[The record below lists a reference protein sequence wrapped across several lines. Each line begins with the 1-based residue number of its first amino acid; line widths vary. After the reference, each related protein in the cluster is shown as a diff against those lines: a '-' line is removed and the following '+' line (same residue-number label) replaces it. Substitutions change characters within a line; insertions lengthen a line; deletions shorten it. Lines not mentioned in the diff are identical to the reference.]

1 MPKDTVNDGLLHFT
15 DENGTEKAILGTLE
29 GACADF
35 IAPTRNGRLYNDEL
49 WGEVFEK
56 NPIVNELFENGGIV
70 GELDHPAN
78 YNSNGVEDRDESD
91 TSRTAILLKEKPVKR
106 DGKYWA
112 KFLILNTP
120 LGKIAY
126 TLAKAGFKFGVSS
139 RGSGDVLTDDNG
151 NEYVDPLTYDFKA
164 FDLVLLPAVK
174 SARLSLV
181 TESLD
186 TKKKFNYKE
195 ELTEQINSADDEGK
209 KLITETLDHLGIRY
223 QSTDKVVNIEDE
235 PNKEEVVNDKSDLIK
250 QLQEALL
257 NNQKLEK
264 EITNL
269 QEKLSVCYTKESRN
283 EEVIEK
289 YKTSIQKLTESLK
302 IAKVE
307 SLKIP
312 KLQTVIS
319 GLKEDIN
326 TKDAKVAELTERLRV
341 SSKNKKG
348 LNESL
353 AKQENDIKELTN
365 RVHTLSES
373 LKETRAKAKQDVET
387 LTEKLEDLKKDS
399 AIKKKEYSDK
409 LKQSNGLAEKYK
421 SIAKTVVNEYIS
433 SQAKMIGVSTAEIT
447 NKLPANYSLNDITT
461 VCESL
466 RDTKIALNK
475 LPFDTRRMA
484 NAKIV
489 ANQPKEPI
497 LPTNED
503 DIIDDSLLS
512 FLR

>member
-1 MPKDTVNDGLLHFT
+1 MSATTVNDGLLHFT

-29 GACADF
+29 GPCADF
-35 IAPTRNGRLYNDEL
+35 LAPTRNGRLYNDEL

-56 NPIVNELFENGGIV
+56 NPIVNEMFENGGIV

-78 YNSNGVEDRDESD
+78 YNSEGVDDREESD
-91 TSRTAILLKEKPVKR
+91 TQRTAILLKEKPVKK

-112 KFLILNTP
+112 KFSILNTP

-139 RGSGDVLTDDNG
+139 RGSGDVLTNENG
-151 NEYVDPLTYDFKA
+151 EEYVDPLTYDFKA

-186 TKKKFNYKE
+186 TKKSDFRKE
-195 ELTEQINSADDEGK
+195 LNEQINSSDDKDK
-209 KLITETLDHLGIRY
+209 KLIMETLNHLGIRY
-223 QSTDKVVNIEDE
+223 QPTKKVVNIEGKNE
-235 PNKEEVVNDKSDLIK
+235 QEEVVNDKSDVVS
-250 QLQEALL
+250 QLQEVLL

-264 EITNL
+264 EITTL
-269 QEKLSVCYTKESRN
+269 QEKLSVCYAKESHS

-312 KLQTVIS
+312 KLQT
-319 GLKEDIN
+319 
-326 TKDAKVAELTERLRV
+326 ELTSVKSLLNEKV
-341 SSKNKKG
+341 SAIKTLNEKLKANVTNKKA
-348 LNESL
+348 LNESI
-353 AKQENDIKELTN
+353 AQKQDDCNKLTD
-365 RVHTLSES
+365 RVRSLSES
-373 LKETRAKAKQDVET
+373 LKATKIKAKEET
-387 LTEKLEDLKKDS
+387 DALNEQLEDMRKDAS
-399 AIKKKEYSDK
+399 IKKKEYSDK
-409 LKQSNGLAEKYK
+409 LKQANSLVEKYK
-421 SIAKTVVNEYIS
+421 SVAKTVVNEYIGT
-433 SQAKMIGVSTAEIT
+433 QAKMIGASPTEIT

-466 RDTKIALNK
+466 RNQKIAINK
-475 LPFDTRRMA
+475 LPFDTRRMSS
-484 NAKIV
+484 AKISV
-489 ANQPKEPI
+489 KESVSPNTI
-497 LPTNED
+497 TCSD
-503 DIIDDSLLS
+503 DMVDETLLS
-512 FLR
+512 FIQ